1 MIREIHVSNFKSID
15 KLDMEFGRV
24 NVLIGANGCG
34 KTNILE
40 AICLGGA
47 ALAGKLDNEFLAP
60 RGIRY
65 AEPLTMRAGFTK
77 KDLKKPIKMRL
88 VSEQGVALEFAL
100 GTPATPFAV
109 FDLLKIPKVLLPP
122 GVEALKDM
130 IPADQRH
137 DADTHFSMH
146 VRQGRFPDLEAVREQ
161 YESGYVA
168 STYFGNLE
176 SFLIYA
182 PDPFALR
189 RLEDEA
195 RTLPLGTRGD
205 GLFRLLA
212 TFSPEQ
218 MKQVKEFLHV
228 IDWFDD
234 FEIQP
239 ATLPGER
246 RLRIKDQY
254 LADGLVYFEQRAA
267 NEGFL
272 FLLFY
277 LCLFISE
284 YTPAFFA
291 IDNLDNG
298 LNPKL
303 CTYLCQTLCQLAT
316 KHKKQAIITTHNPA
330 VLDGL
335 DLKDDEQ
342 RLFVVYRNVEG
353 RTRMRRIVPKDLPH
367 GGPPV
372 RLSEAF
378 LRGYIG
384 GLPKNF

>member
-1 MIREIHVSNFKSID
+1 MIREVQINNLKSIAHL
-15 KLDMEFGRV
+15 KLELGRI

-47 ALAGKLDNEFLAP
+47 AVADKLDNEFLAP

-65 AEPLTMRAGFTK
+65 SEPQAMRSGFTK
-77 KDLKKPIKMRL
+77 ESLKKPIKLGFVRDGGA
-88 VSEQGVALEFAL
+88 GVRFSLANSAAPFSGLQLESLTLLTPSGLIAEDL
-100 GTPATPFAV
+100 GRI
-109 FDLLKIPKVLLPP
+109 K
-122 GVEALKDM
+122 
-130 IPADQRH
+130 AD
-137 DADTHFSMH
+137 
-146 VRQGRFPDLEAVREQ
+146 
-161 YESGYVA
+161 
-168 STYFGNLE
+168 STYPAWQETFKAGFL
-176 SFLIYA
+176 SDLARFLIYA
-182 PDPFALR
+182 PDPVALR
-189 RLEDEA
+189 RLEDEE
-195 RTLPLGTRGD
+195 RTQPLGIHGG

-212 TFSPEQ
+212 TLTPEQ
-218 MKQVKEFLHV
+218 LQVVKQSLQLV
-228 IDWFDD
+228 DWFDD
-234 FEIQP
+234 FEIPQGG
-239 ATLPGER
+239 LPGER
-246 RLRIKDQY
+246 RLRIRDQY
-254 LADGLVYFEQRAA
+254 LAEGLTFFEQRAA

-277 LCLFISE
+277 LCLFISP
-284 YTPAFFA
+284 YTPPFFA

-303 CTYLCQTLCQLAT
+303 CSQLTATLARLAAQ
-316 KHKKQAIITTHNPA
+316 HGKQALITTHNPA

-342 RLFVVYRNVEG
+342 RLFVVYRNLDG
-353 RTRMRRIVPKDLPH
+353 HTLARRITVGDLPQAD
-367 GGPPV
+367 PPT